1 MGRKLAGNAVRR
13 VASAFCAIPL
23 RAWNTTSMHTFDTRT
38 LSHGASREK
47 HRFMTFAGNIQHGDC
62 HIWIARFFKLHCKT
76 S

>member
-38 LSHGASREK
+38 LSHGASRER
-47 HRFMTFAGNIQHGDC
+47 HRFYDFRREHPAWRLSYLDC
-62 HIWIARFFKLHCKT
+62 EVLQVAL
-76 S
+76 